1 MSTSACCRT
10 LPILAQ
16 VVEPEVGDVL
26 KHISV
31 SRPRGGDQGA
41 TLWPSST
48 GHPACSVRG
57 SPRPPASRL
66 SQNSAAPAAGGCREG
81 ATAAL
86 QLTTCLGGHG
96 EVEQR
101 EDGGA
106 PGPHRAEVQQH
117 GGQPVSVVGPG
128 TSLALRPGSGQ
139 ASALNTSYN
148 LSVDRVEVVHMW
160 LIVTSDAIRD
170 DLRTRN

>member
-1 MSTSACCRT
+1 MTVCVSSSAWCRA
-10 LPILAQ
+10 LPVLAQ

-26 KHISV
+26 KHSISV
-31 SRPRGGDQGA
+31 ARPRGGDQSA

-66 SQNSAAPAAGGCREG
+66 SQNSAAPAAGGCREA

-86 QLTTCLGGHG
+86 QLATCLGGHG
-96 EVEQR
+96 EVEQG

-117 GGQPVSVVGPG
+117 GGQPVSVVRPG

-139 ASALNTSYN
+139 GSALNKYFLQPLCGPS
-148 LSVDRVEVVHMW
+148 
-160 LIVTSDAIRD
+160 
-170 DLRTRN
+170 

>member
-1 MSTSACCRT
+1 MTQQHRAPGVQRARVAATSG
-10 LPILAQ
+10 LQI
-16 VVEPEVGDVL
+16 VPEQ
-26 KHISV
+26 
-31 SRPRGGDQGA
+31 RG
-41 TLWPSST
+41 
-48 GHPACSVRG
+48 ACSRG
-57 SPRPPASRL
+57 LQR
-66 SQNSAAPAAGGCREG
+66 G

-148 LSVDRVEVVHMW
+148 LSVDRVEVVHVW
-160 LIVTSDAIRD
+160 LIVTPDTIRD
-170 DLRTRN
+170 DLCTRN